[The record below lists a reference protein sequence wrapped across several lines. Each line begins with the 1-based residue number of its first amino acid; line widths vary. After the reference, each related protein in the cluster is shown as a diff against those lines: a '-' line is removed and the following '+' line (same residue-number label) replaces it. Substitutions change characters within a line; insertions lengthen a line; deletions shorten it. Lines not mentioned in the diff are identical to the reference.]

1 MRVPGAP
8 MSGVEEAGARIRVRS
23 NLVANQVGFVLP
35 VLVTFFLSPYVVRT
49 LGDTW
54 YGLWSLIV
62 SLTSHYGM
70 LTLGVQSATTRYL
83 AWAAEQS
90 DPTQTNRYV
99 NAALW
104 MLLPAAALCLLIG
117 GTIAGL
123 LDTAFNVPAE
133 HLRVAQFACL
143 LVAVTSAVNFASAT
157 FSCILTAHQRF
168 DTLNLV
174 RTIAFVIRS
183 ALTFVLLLGG
193 FGIVALAVLGLA
205 VMAASGA
212 VFWVL
217 ARAQVPG
224 WSLSRRH
231 VDKESF
237 RTLVAYGVKSFVGI
251 AAQTLTYQFS
261 LLIIGMFMRPEDITV
276 FALASGLLYY
286 VVQFV
291 NAIVHVL
298 DPYAT
303 QRYARHGVEGVRRLF
318 LDGSAFMY
326 VVGGALVA
334 GAIVFARPF
343 FSLWIDPEHAHSGT
357 ILTLLIV
364 PQFFNVG
371 SRFGHSILVAM
382 ARIGKFNAMALAGAI
397 ASVVLGILLVRP
409 WGTTG
414 VAVGALVPM
423 VVVDAVWFVPF
434 IAGVLGESPWRI
446 WRGSI
451 GRGLLVLVVGLAV
464 GKLVAASVPPAT
476 WAGLALGAGLTAAA
490 CVVTGIVV
498 LPGEIGDFAWKARL
512 RRPVRLGTAERVG

>member
-1 MRVPGAP
+1 
-8 MSGVEEAGARIRVRS
+8 MSGVAPAENGPRIGVRS

-62 SLTSHYGM
+62 SLTGHYSM

-83 AWAAEQS
+83 AWAAGQG
-90 DPTQTNRYV
+90 DATQTNRYV

-104 MLLPAAALCLLIG
+104 MLLPAAALCLLLG
-117 GTIAGL
+117 GVITGL
-123 LDTAFNVPAE
+123 LDSAFNVPAE

-174 RTIAFVIRS
+174 RTSAFVLRS

-193 FGIVALAVLGLA
+193 FGIVALAVLGLV
-205 VMAASGA
+205 VMAATGA
-212 VFWVL
+212 AFWVL
-217 ARAQVPG
+217 ARVQVPG
-224 WSLSRRH
+224 WSLSRRW
-231 VDKESF
+231 VERESF

-251 AAQTLTYQFS
+251 AAQTLTYHFA
-261 LLIIGMFMRPEDITV
+261 LLIIGVFMRPADITV
-276 FALASGLLYY
+276 YALASGLLYY

-291 NAIVHVL
+291 NAIVHVV

-303 QRYARHGVEGVRRLF
+303 QRYAREGVEGVRDLF

-326 VVGGALVA
+326 VVGGSLVA
-334 GAIVFARPF
+334 GAVVFARPF
-343 FSLWIDPEHAHSGT
+343 FALWIDPEHAHCGT
-357 ILTLLIV
+357 ILVLLIV
-364 PQFFNVG
+364 PQFFNTG

-382 ARIGKFNAMALAGAI
+382 AKIGKFNAMTLAGAI
-397 ASVVLGILLVRP
+397 ASVVLGIVLVRP

-434 IAGVLGESPWRI
+434 IAGLLGEPAWRV
-446 WRGSI
+446 WRRSI
-451 GRGLLVLVVGLAV
+451 AKGLLVFGVGLAV
-464 GKLVAASVPPAT
+464 GEAVARSVPPAT
-476 WAGLALGAGLTAAA
+476 WGGLALGAGLTAAA
-490 CVVTGIVV
+490 CIVTGILV
-498 LPGEIGDFAWKARL
+498 LPAEIGEYAWKARL
-512 RRPVRLGTAERVG
+512 RRPLWPRAAEKLG

>member
-1 MRVPGAP
+1 
-8 MSGVEEAGARIRVRS
+8 
-23 NLVANQVGFVLP
+23 
-35 VLVTFFLSPYVVRT
+35 VRT

-62 SLTSHYGM
+62 SLTGHYGM

-83 AWAAEQS
+83 AWADGQGDA
-90 DPTQTNRYV
+90 TQTNRYV

-117 GTIAGL
+117 GLVTGI
-123 LDTAFNVPAE
+123 LDTAFNVPPE

-174 RTIAFVIRS
+174 RTSAFLVRS
-183 ALTFVLLLGG
+183 VLTWLLLLGG
-193 FGIVALAVLGLA
+193 FGIVALSVLGLA
-205 VMAASGA
+205 VMAATGA
-212 VFWVL
+212 AFWVL
-217 ARAQVPG
+217 ARVQVPG
-224 WSLSRRH
+224 WSLGRRY
-231 VDKESF
+231 VDRASL

-261 LLIIGMFMRPEDITV
+261 LLIIGMFMRPEDITMY
-276 FALASGLLYY
+276 ALASGLLYY

-291 NAIVHVL
+291 NAIVHVV

-303 QRYARHGVEGVRRLF
+303 QRFAREGVEGVRELF
-318 LDGSAFMY
+318 VKGSAFMY
-326 VVGGALVA
+326 VVGGTLLA
-334 GAIVFARPF
+334 GAVVFARPF

-357 ILTLLIV
+357 ILILLCI

-371 SRFGHSILVAM
+371 AQFGHSILVAM
-382 ARIGKFNAMALAGAI
+382 ARIGKFNAVTLAGAI

-409 WGTTG
+409 LGTTG
-414 VAVGALVPM
+414 VALGALFPM
-423 VVVDAVWFVPF
+423 VAVDALWFVPF
-434 IAGVLGESPWRI
+434 MAGLIGESAWTLY
-446 WRGSI
+446 RGSI
-451 GRGLLVLVVGLAV
+451 GRGLLVFAVGLAV
-464 GKLVAASVPPAT
+464 GETVAASVAPST
-476 WAGLALGAGLTAAA
+476 WGGLAVGVTLTVAA
-490 CVVTGIVV
+490 CFVTGVLV

-512 RRPVRLGTAERVG
+512 RRPLRLRTAERPG